1 MVALAYKDVGT
12 QREQDAGVC
21 RHYILLSSHARRKIA
36 ANGIDLFRAYR
47 SVLTTK

>member
-21 RHYILLSSHARRKIA
+21 RHYILLGGHARRKMA
-36 ANGIDLFRAYR
+36 ANGSD
-47 SVLTTK
+47 